1 MQNNAQTVQFSSV
14 PQYNDFIDFD
24 SERCFYPYGK
34 IWSHTPGEDFTFLH
48 RHNFI
53 EAGVLL
59 SGAGV
64 FNIDGNVFPVKAPAV
79 SIIYPGQ
86 MHSAQSS
93 PFSPSVWNFLYFDPI
108 LAMPDISAAKIKNL
122 RFNNLR
128 KYDVD
133 NVLSFRDAPA
143 VFYAIKS
150 AIDCIGEKTPNREY
164 AEGCL
169 FAALSAHNA
178 LMRKK
183 KSGTVADDDVFGSI
197 APAINYINAHFR
209 ENLTVPQ
216 LAEMCFLSH
225 SSLLRS
231 FKRFSGLTPQQYL
244 SKVRINN
251 AAARLS
257 NGGAACAEVAFD
269 CGFGSLCTFNRQF
282 LKAFGMTPS
291 QWIKQHDG

>member
-1 MQNNAQTVQFSSV
+1 MTSSMQNNAQTVQFSSV

-86 MHSAQSS
+86 LHSAQSS

-133 NVLSFRDAPA
+133 NVLPFRDAPA

-169 FAALSAHNA
+169 FAALSAW
-178 LMRKK
+178 RKEW
-183 KSGTVADDDVFGSI
+183 FQCPPEI
-197 APAINYINAHFR
+197 PYPASHPLHPIRHSTPFPF
-209 ENLTVPQ
+209 LT
-216 LAEMCFLSH
+216 
-225 SSLLRS
+225 
-231 FKRFSGLTPQQYL
+231 Y
-244 SKVRINN
+244 
-251 AAARLS
+251 
-257 NGGAACAEVAFD
+257 GGAYDPLPVREC
-269 CGFGSLCTFNRQF
+269 R
-282 LKAFGMTPS
+282 
-291 QWIKQHDG
+291 

>member
-86 MHSAQSS
+86 LHSAQSS

-133 NVLSFRDAPA
+133 NVLPFRDAPA
-143 VFYAIKS
+143 VFNAVKS
-150 AIDCIGEKTPNREY
+150 SIDGIGENV
-164 AEGCL
+164 
-169 FAALSAHNA
+169 FAQEPVSAA
-178 LMRKK
+178 
-183 KSGTVADDDVFGSI
+183 
-197 APAINYINAHFR
+197 
-209 ENLTVPQ
+209 
-216 LAEMCFLSH
+216 
-225 SSLLRS
+225 S
-231 FKRFSGLTPQQYL
+231 F
-244 SKVRINN
+244 
-251 AAARLS
+251 
-257 NGGAACAEVAFD
+257 
-269 CGFGSLCTFNRQF
+269 
-282 LKAFGMTPS
+282 
-291 QWIKQHDG
+291 WH

>member
-1 MQNNAQTVQFSSV
+1 
-14 PQYNDFIDFD
+14 
-24 SERCFYPYGK
+24 
-34 IWSHTPGEDFTFLH
+34 
-48 RHNFI
+48 
-53 EAGVLL
+53 
-59 SGAGV
+59 
-64 FNIDGNVFPVKAPAV
+64 
-79 SIIYPGQ
+79 
-86 MHSAQSS
+86 
-93 PFSPSVWNFLYFDPI
+93 
-108 LAMPDISAAKIKNL
+108 
-122 RFNNLR
+122 
-128 KYDVD
+128 
-133 NVLSFRDAPA
+133 
-143 VFYAIKS
+143 
-150 AIDCIGEKTPNREY
+150 
-164 AEGCL
+164 
-169 FAALSAHNA
+169 
-178 LMRKK
+178 MRKK

-291 QWIKQHDG
+291 QWIKRHNG